1 MKYPNEP
8 ERNECY
14 TAAGL
19 DEECS
24 LAFKSYMS
32 LLLIKNNYSNQNQ
45 EDLVVK

>member
-19 DEECS
+19 DEES
-24 LAFKSYMS
+24 SIAFKTYMS
-32 LLLIKNNYSNQNQ
+32 LFMSLSHIKDNY
-45 EDLVVK
+45 